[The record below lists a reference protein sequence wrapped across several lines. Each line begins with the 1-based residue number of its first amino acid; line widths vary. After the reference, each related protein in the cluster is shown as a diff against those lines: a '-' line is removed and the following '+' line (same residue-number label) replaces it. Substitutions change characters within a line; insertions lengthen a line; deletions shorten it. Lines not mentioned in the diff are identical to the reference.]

1 MNFSN
6 YWMNLIMECVSF
18 VQFSILVNGCPTKF
32 FEPSRGLRQ
41 GDPIFPYLFLFCA
54 NILSLALSKEEGMG
68 KFKGLQVGRRGVSF
82 THLLFA
88 DDSLFFF
95 QNDKASVHSLR
106 NTIQWYCSVS
116 GQCINF
122 HKSELFCSPNIP
134 TSNQESLA
142 SFLQVNLVQHPHKYF
157 GMNLKLRGRRVA
169 DFQDIIDRVQNKL
182 QGWKAKL
189 LSQVGRTTLISSVL
203 QALPLYSFSCFRIPK
218 FVCNKLDE
226 IVRSF

>member
-1 MNFSN
+1 M
-6 YWMNLIMECVSF
+6 
-18 VQFSILVNGCPTKF
+18 
-32 FEPSRGLRQ
+32 
-41 GDPIFPYLFLFCA
+41 
-54 NILSLALSKEEGMG
+54 
-68 KFKGLQVGRRGVSF
+68 
-82 THLLFA
+82 
-88 DDSLFFF
+88 
-95 QNDKASVHSLR
+95 
-106 NTIQWYCSVS
+106 
-116 GQCINF
+116 
-122 HKSELFCSPNIP
+122 
-134 TSNQESLA
+134 
-142 SFLQVNLVQHPHKYF
+142 NLVQHPHKYF

>member
-88 DDSLFFF
+88 DDTLFFF

-134 TSNQESLA
+134 TSNKNPLLP
-142 SFLQVNLVQHPHKYF
+142 SFK
-157 GMNLKLRGRRVA
+157 
-169 DFQDIIDRVQNKL
+169 
-182 QGWKAKL
+182 
-189 LSQVGRTTLISSVL
+189 
-203 QALPLYSFSCFRIPK
+203 
-218 FVCNKLDE
+218 
-226 IVRSF
+226 